1 MVRPCH
7 STFFPCCFP
16 KLFSVLGSAIYHSS
30 AWQVS
35 YIKYFMAW
43 WSFSTSVTVPPESDI
58 SWSLNVFHTILMLH
72 HGYLTMDKTGHNI
85 MLLDMNLCIYSFKI
99 VLKYIQ
105 AWKFRSCS
113 PSENPCPW
121 WKVHLFQS
129 KMYLHLTPEPQ
140 TSYKSGDH
148 PCGDLD
154 VRNMYSRKSLKA
166 FSWFDWRIISI
177 FIRSWHVS

>member
-121 WKVHLFQS
+121 WKVHLFQCTCQC
-129 KMYLHLTPEPQ
+129 L
-140 TSYKSGDH
+140 
-148 PCGDLD
+148 
-154 VRNMYSRKSLKA
+154 LKA
-166 FSWFDWRIISI
+166 RCIYTSHLNLKHNTSQEII
-177 FIRSWHVS
+177 HVEIWMLETCTLENPLRPSVDLIEE